1 MSIARLQQ
9 LQVALIV
16 AIETV
21 VIPIVLPM
29 GHHNVG
35 MFLRNNQVEI
45 RVKTQNRRLSLFMA
59 AIAVEIREIRLH
71 PD

>member
-9 LQVALIV
+9 LQVAFIV

-21 VIPIVLPM
+21 VIPVVLPM
-29 GHHNVG
+29 RHHNVG

-59 AIAVEIREIRLH
+59 AIAVEIRKVRLH
-71 PD
+71 LD